1 MKTNLTMR
9 VKNKSDDHRET
20 LKIKMNNEER
30 RGRERSII
38 AMEKKKTFLF
48 KVTREYR
55 FCNEY
60 NTDGYF
66 ESGAS

>member
-1 MKTNLTMR
+1 MQ

-38 AMEKKKTFLF
+38 AMKNISF
-48 KVTREYR
+48 
-55 FCNEY
+55 
-60 NTDGYF
+60 
-66 ESGAS
+66 